1 MEIYSNSLFLLV
13 SINMLYL
20 SYGLS
25 LTLCHNH
32 HVARS
37 LSLIHSNIFTLST
50 LSKAVLNNA
59 HILPLS
65 SSIRSLLNG
74 PDLHIVHAKPS
85 FSEPCLSIR
94 QHSLFSISLSSSF
107 RSRHTTYPELFLDS
121 FPLCFSRLF

>member
-25 LTLCHNH
+25 LTLCHITMSP
-32 HVARS
+32 A

-50 LSKAVLNNA
+50 LSNAALNNA